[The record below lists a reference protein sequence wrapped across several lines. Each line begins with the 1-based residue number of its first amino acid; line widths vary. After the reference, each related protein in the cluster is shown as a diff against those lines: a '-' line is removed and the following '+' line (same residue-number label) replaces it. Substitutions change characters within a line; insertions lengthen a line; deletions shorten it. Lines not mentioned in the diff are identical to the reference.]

1 MKHTVTVFRGDGIGP
16 ELVDNVLKILEAA
29 KAPLEYEI
37 YNVGEDEWKR
47 NGALIPDEAYAS
59 FERTKVLL
67 KSPITTPVGK
77 GFRSLNVTLRGK
89 YDLYA
94 NIRPVKSNDAVKTPF
109 KNVDIVIFRENT
121 EGLYVGKE
129 EQIDENTVHA
139 IKIVTKKASERII
152 RDASSTRRRTAERK
166 LPAFTRQTSSRCL
179 TACSSRS
186 SVKLQRITRKLR
198 LMTRSSTTP
207 ACSSS

>member
-121 EGLYVGKE
+121 EVCMSE
-129 EQIDENTVHA
+129 
-139 IKIVTKKASERII
+139 KKNRSMRTRFTRSRSLPRKHLSASS
-152 RDASSTRRRTAERK
+152 ATPSSTRRRTVERK

-186 SVKLQRITRKLR
+186 SVKLQRITRKSR

>member
-67 KSPITTPVGK
+67 KVPDHDSGWK
-77 GFRSLNVTLRGK
+77 GL
-89 YDLYA
+89 
-94 NIRPVKSNDAVKTPF
+94 PF
-109 KNVDIVIFRENT
+109 LKR
-121 EGLYVGKE
+121 Y
-129 EQIDENTVHA
+129 
-139 IKIVTKKASERII
+139 
-152 RDASSTRRRTAERK
+152 
-166 LPAFTRQTSSRCL
+166 PARQ
-179 TACSSRS
+179 
-186 SVKLQRITRKLR
+186 V
-198 LMTRSSTTP
+198 
-207 ACSSS
+207 